1 MPQGV
6 IDFFAARKHEVLL
19 VVDELAP
26 KTPDPIIVKF
36 ADAHGL
42 ICVTWNRRHFRSL
55 TSRRPPN
62 NQLRYPNAGMIA
74 FECPESRGADRLK
87 KCHDLIIFEHGQRQT
102 LRDKRLIVEVH
113 AEYLKIW

>member
-1 MPQGV
+1 
-6 IDFFAARKHEVLL
+6 
-19 VVDELAP
+19 
-26 KTPDPIIVKF
+26 
-36 ADAHGL
+36 
-42 ICVTWNRRHFRSL
+42 
-55 TSRRPPN
+55 
-62 NQLRYPNAGMIA
+62 MIA